1 MNSTQSASD
10 GTGWT
15 DKLDDA
21 TTLAMLVREIGAQQ
35 TKLAASRHTG
45 LNGQIDRAQH
55 QKQLLGAFG
64 TLRIADD
71 IPDIARFAPF
81 EKRGAAAGPMSYRVA
96 CRISNGQPCPQ
107 ADTAADVRGIAIKF
121 FTEEGA
127 ETDLLMTNEGGRSH
141 ARNAVQFM
149 AVADIIV
156 ALLAEG
162 PVSGIAQG
170 LREMMMAKLGP
181 VEAARIL
188 AILFKETRAHHVES
202 VTTEN
207 YWGSVV
213 QLGRAAI
220 KYSLHPHP
228 STSPGTRAERHGD
241 NYLRADIFN
250 RLEQGPVKWQLGLQF
265 FVDEETTPVNDASV
279 AWKSDV
285 VMIGELELDAPP
297 SREDEARIDQLAF
310 NPGNGFAPLGITHAR
325 RDVYAASAAN
335 RKGRGVLS
343 SEEAR
348 MLLSVR

>member
-1 MNSTQSASD
+1 MNSTQSDSG

-21 TTLAMLVREIGAQQ
+21 ATLAMLVEAIGAQQ
-35 TKLAASRHTG
+35 ARLAASSHTG

-55 QKQLLGAFG
+55 QKQLLGAIG
-64 TLRIADD
+64 TIRITND
-71 IPDIARFAPF
+71 IPRAARFGPF
-81 EKRGAAAGPMSYRVA
+81 AKPPATYRVA
-96 CRISNGQPCPQ
+96 CRISNGQPCAQ
-107 ADTAADVRGIAIKF
+107 ADTAPDVRGIALKF
-121 FTEEGA
+121 FTEEGV

-162 PVSGIAQG
+162 TVSGIAQG

-181 VEAARIL
+181 VEGARIL
-188 AILFKETRAHHVES
+188 GVLLKETRVHHVES
-202 VTTEN
+202 VATEH

-213 QLGRAAI
+213 QLGQAAI

-228 STSPGTRAERHGD
+228 STSPGTNAERHGD

-250 RLEQGPVKWQLGLQF
+250 RLEQGPVKWQLGVQF
-265 FVDEETTPVNDASV
+265 FVDEEATPVNDASI
-279 AWKSDV
+279 AWKADV
-285 VMIGELELDAPP
+285 LTIGELELDAPP
-297 SREDEARIDQLAF
+297 ANDVEARIDRMAF
-310 NPGNGFAPLGITHAR
+310 NPANGFAPLGITHAR

-343 SEEAR
+343 SDEAR
-348 MLLSVR
+348 ALLDAR

>member
-1 MNSTQSASD
+1 MSPTQSSSD

-21 TTLAMLVREIGAQQ
+21 TTLAMLVRAIGEQQ
-35 TKLAASRHTG
+35 SKLATSSHTG
-45 LNGQIDRAQH
+45 LNGQVDRAQH

-71 IPDIARFAPF
+71 IPDALRFGPF
-81 EKRGAAAGPMSYRVA
+81 ASSTPMTYRVA

-107 ADTAADVRGIAIKF
+107 SDTASDVRGIAVKF
-121 FTEEGA
+121 FTQEGV

-156 ALLAEG
+156 ALLSEG

-188 AILFKETRAHHVES
+188 AILFKETKAHHVDS
-202 VTTEN
+202 VATEH

-228 STSPGTRAERHGD
+228 STPAGTNAERHGD
-241 NYLRADIFN
+241 NYLRADVFN
-250 RLEQGPVKWQLGLQF
+250 RLEQGPVKWQLGLQCF
-265 FVDEETTPVNDASV
+265 ADEATTPVNDASV

-285 VMIGELELDAPP
+285 VMIGELEIAAPP

-310 NPGNGFAPLGITHAR
+310 NPAHGFAPLGITHAR
-325 RDVYAASAAN
+325 QDVYAASAAN
-335 RKGRGVLS
+335 RTGRGVLS
-343 SEEAR
+343 SDEAR
-348 MLLSVR
+348 ALLASH

>member
-10 GTGWT
+10 GTGWV

-21 TTLAMLVREIGAQQ
+21 ATLAMLVSAIGAQQ
-35 TKLAASRHTG
+35 TKLAASSHTG
-45 LNGQIDRAQH
+45 LSGQVDRAQH

-64 TLRIADD
+64 TIRIADD
-71 IPDIARFAPF
+71 IPEAARLGPFAKHP
-81 EKRGAAAGPMSYRVA
+81 ATYRIA

-107 ADTAADVRGIAIKF
+107 ADTASDVRGIALKF
-121 FTEEGA
+121 FTEEGV
-127 ETDLLMTNEGGRSH
+127 ETDLLLTNEGGRSH

-162 PVSGIAQG
+162 TVSGIAQG

-181 VEAARIL
+181 VEGARIL
-188 AILFKETRAHHVES
+188 AVLLKETKVHHVDS
-202 VTTEN
+202 VATEH

-213 QLGRAAI
+213 QLGQAAI

-228 STSPGTRAERHGD
+228 STSAGTNAERHGD

-250 RLEQGPVKWQLGLQF
+250 RLEQGPVKWQLGVQF
-265 FVDEETTPVNDASV
+265 FVDEATTPVNDASI

-285 VMIGELELDAPP
+285 MMIGEIELDTPP
-297 SREDEARIDQLAF
+297 SADDEARIDRLAF
-310 NPGNGFAPLGITHAR
+310 NPANGFAPLGITHAR
-325 RDVYAASAAN
+325 QDVYAASAAN
-335 RKGRGVLS
+335 RKGRGVMS
-343 SEEAR
+343 SDEAR
-348 MLLSVR
+348 AMLGAH